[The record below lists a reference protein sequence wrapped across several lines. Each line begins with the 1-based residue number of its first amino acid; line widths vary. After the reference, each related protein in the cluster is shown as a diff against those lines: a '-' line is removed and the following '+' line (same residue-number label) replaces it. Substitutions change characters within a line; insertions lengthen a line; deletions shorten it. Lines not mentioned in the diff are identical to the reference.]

1 MLIPQLTHPIQNVR
15 YYRGKLHDTLPRW
28 FPLRDWIVNRRYE
41 VYMCS
46 PSTEQFSTIADFY
59 ASAKKV
65 VIDSTFSFEVSS
77 SGCFDGSELT
87 V

>member
-1 MLIPQLTHPIQNVR
+1 
-15 YYRGKLHDTLPRW
+15 
-28 FPLRDWIVNRRYE
+28 
-41 VYMCS
+41 MCS

-87 V
+87 VQDAKKAYERLESARAVGKVVVEVEKTS